1 MVTIGSLSTSEIES
15 AFGLIPGD
23 LKILSDPSV
32 SLPFII
38 NNYWTS
44 LEGDLLRVIRSEMIS
59 STCRSN
65 LSFLLARFIGGV
77 LELAPGGKSYD
88 VYMIHNISR
97 LYNSKIH
104 FNVVGYINEGCR
116 LVTTGLKVEK
126 MTDLVL
132 CTFSKDKCQESEI
145 CTFSY
150 EGPSHNEF
158 ENFKGDG
165 NWGKF
170 VEGISRVDL
179 QATTWYSPK
188 WIRER
193 KGRIKE

>member
-1 MVTIGSLSTSEIES
+1 MVTIGSVSTYEIET
-15 AFGLIPGD
+15 AFGLRPGD
-23 LKILSDPSV
+23 LKLLSDPSA
-32 SLPFII
+32 SLPFAI
-38 NNYWTS
+38 NNYWTY
-44 LEGDLLRVIRSEMIS
+44 LEGDPLRVIRSEVIS
-59 STCRSN
+59 NTCRSK

-88 VYMIHNISR
+88 VYMIHNLSR

-104 FNVVGYINEGCR
+104 FDVVGYINEGCR
-116 LVTTGLKVEK
+116 LVTTRPKVES

-179 QATTWYSPK
+179 QAATWYSPK
-188 WIRER
+188 WVKER
-193 KGRIKE
+193 KEKIKE